1 MIIIHIVDSETWKN
15 NKGNSQYFGDSLSNQ
30 GFIHCCLPEQVDD
43 VLKNWFPGREDL
55 TILEIDTK
63 ELSSRLEFE
72 NLEGGEEKFPHI
84 YGPINNKA
92 IISWYPF
99 GKKDDHGKY

>member
-1 MIIIHIVDSETWKN
+1 MIIIHIADSGFWER
-15 NKGNSQYFGDSLSNQ
+15 NKDNSQYLGDTLKSQ

-55 TILEIDTK
+55 TFLEIETDD
-63 ELSSRLEFE
+63 LSSRLEFE

-84 YGPINNKA
+84 YGPINREA
-92 IISWYPF
+92 IISWYPS
-99 GKKDDHGKY
+99 GKNKG